1 MRDSLTHDWLD
12 ELTEKQVVV
21 LDLVAHGFTSKE
33 IARQLDLAPRTVDQR
48 VDAVR
53 NRLGGISRADV
64 VRRYRSARSIC
75 DPTTYDGIT
84 IADTSPYGASESRQ
98 LENDVLLFE
107 DSLTF
112 DARVPWQR
120 ESYRLPPG
128 FSPSDLGTGGKLLFI
143 LAGAALIMMV
153 AVLSVAF
160 SNGLQTMFGG

>member
-1 MRDSLTHDWLD
+1 MPDSLTHDWLD

-21 LDLVAHGFTSKE
+21 LDLAAHGFTSKE

-53 NRLGGISRADV
+53 NRLGGISRADL
-64 VRRYRSARSIC
+64 VRRYRSSRAIC

-84 IADTSPYGASESRQ
+84 IADAPLSGASEARQ

-112 DARVPWQR
+112 DARAPWQR
-120 ESYRLPPG
+120 EGYRLPPG
-128 FSPSDLGTGGKLLFI
+128 FSPSDLGTGGKLLFM
-143 LAGAALIMMV
+143 LAGAALIMAV

-160 SNGLQTMFGG
+160 SHGLQTLLGG